1 MYGSINLF
9 FYLDKIFY
17 EFALFCMAINSKE
30 HKRHLFCEPFLNQR
44 LSGVRDDSLN
54 WMIEQLYL
62 SLNRTVFLRTDDR
75 ASKAGQLRAPFRRG
89 LVIQRLF
96 NRVHSHLMDTFEES
110 IIILLF
116 LNETFKKSI
125 STDTF
130 ILVLPC
136 IPVVTPYRTNQI
148 TIQKNRKQKQIR
160 VIRITTTM
168 AALLETFVNSFLDTA
183 IAADPSSSSSSTAA
197 IQKPFHRK
205 KYERTEAI
213 YTEYEL
219 IKVKARKVDL
229 DRFERGISKLQH
241 DVGIDVEITVVIP
254 REEALEESKQRRL
267 QVEAK
272 EKETGDFLD
281 YVFSDTI
288 PFLHDFLMHGSPEL
302 RFFQIKGE
310 KEIIT
315 VFNKLCERMIYNKDM
330 QCKLEIKD
338 RRQVQIGRRI
348 IVETETYEEARVR
361 YNKECNATQ
370 LAASA
375 SASWLPNN
383 DLLDSMFTDDFSKSS
398 PFLHNLLVS

>member
-1 MYGSINLF
+1 
-9 FYLDKIFY
+9 
-17 EFALFCMAINSKE
+17 
-30 HKRHLFCEPFLNQR
+30 
-44 LSGVRDDSLN
+44 
-54 WMIEQLYL
+54 
-62 SLNRTVFLRTDDR
+62 
-75 ASKAGQLRAPFRRG
+75 
-89 LVIQRLF
+89 
-96 NRVHSHLMDTFEES
+96 
-110 IIILLF
+110 
-116 LNETFKKSI
+116 
-125 STDTF
+125 
-130 ILVLPC
+130 
-136 IPVVTPYRTNQI
+136 
-148 TIQKNRKQKQIR
+148 
-160 VIRITTTM
+160 M

>member
-1 MYGSINLF
+1 
-9 FYLDKIFY
+9 
-17 EFALFCMAINSKE
+17 
-30 HKRHLFCEPFLNQR
+30 
-44 LSGVRDDSLN
+44 
-54 WMIEQLYL
+54 
-62 SLNRTVFLRTDDR
+62 
-75 ASKAGQLRAPFRRG
+75 
-89 LVIQRLF
+89 
-96 NRVHSHLMDTFEES
+96 
-110 IIILLF
+110 
-116 LNETFKKSI
+116 
-125 STDTF
+125 
-130 ILVLPC
+130 
-136 IPVVTPYRTNQI
+136 
-148 TIQKNRKQKQIR
+148 
-160 VIRITTTM
+160 M

-315 VFNKLCERMIYNKDM
+315 VFNKLCERMIYNKDL
-330 QCKLEIKD
+330 QCKLDIKD

-375 SASWLPNN
+375 SASASWLPNN